1 MWMMFFTHNTF
12 LDPTF
17 IPSLILEAKLT
28 FIIGAVVFHRKLV
41 LQGVNILRTKATRQQ
56 YWQQIM
62 YSRLLQKVES
72 EDGRFDELQDKL
84 AAINVNFTVKSMDEH
99 VHIH

>member
-1 MWMMFFTHNTF
+1 
-12 LDPTF
+12 LDRKLN
-17 IPSLILEAKLT
+17 PSLLLEAKLT
-28 FIIGAVVFHRKLV
+28 FTIGAVVFHRKLV
-41 LQGVNILRTKATRQQ
+41 LEGVNILRTKATKQR

-62 YSRLLQKVES
+62 YSRLLQKRVSES

-84 AAINVNFTVKSMDEH
+84 AAINVNFTVKSMEED